1 MKKIFLIATTVL
13 AGLATTSCDSYLDI
27 NQSPDSPSETN
38 MTASIMMPAA
48 EMNLVVSYGDFLRI
62 AGGYHAQYYSQTFG
76 TSNYLDYSQF
86 NMSATRSSGTYTQ
99 LMSRTLKS
107 LDQILTMA
115 RKDEE
120 WGTYLA
126 ATTLKAFTYQV
137 LVDCY
142 GEVPYTEAMQD
153 VNNMSP
159 KYDDGD
165 FIYAAMIDSLDKAM
179 ARIETGDEKVCTN
192 ILYPSEDPSDLT
204 VTPVSYPWYQFASA
218 LKLRMLMRQ
227 SKVKDV
233 KAQVQAIIDEGEL
246 PTEDIKYADI
256 WKEESGQASPFF
268 SEEEWSKFGS
278 TQKNV
283 IANIALIGTM
293 IQTVNGQGYED
304 PRLAVMFKPGDS
316 GYAGG
321 VSGTNFSTTKQYKSS
336 YWCRPRVAYDDPV
349 YFITVAE
356 IDFFLAE
363 YYASIGDQVSAET
376 YYNKAIDDSFD
387 TYQTDGADDY
397 KALFPYDASNYQKCI
412 GIAKWVAL
420 AGINTFEGW
429 CELRR
434 LGYPAFGTITGD
446 DLYDEATDTY
456 SPEKYE
462 PGTLYTPIKVF
473 NQIGDR
479 KLLQRYPYA
488 ESSSARNGNTP
499 EFPGYT
505 SPVFWAK

>member
-1 MKKIFLIATTVL
+1 VA
-13 AGLATTSCDSYLDI
+13 
-27 NQSPDSPSETN
+27 
-38 MTASIMMPAA
+38 
-48 EMNLVVSYGDFLRI
+48 SYGDFLRI
-62 AGGYHAQYYSQTFG
+62 AGGYHAQYYSQYFG

-86 NMSATRSSGTYTQ
+86 NMSATRSSSTYTQ

-107 LDQILTMA
+107 LDQILKMS
-115 RKDEE
+115 RQQQE

-153 VNNMSP
+153 LNNMSP
-159 KYDDGD
+159 KYDDGTM
-165 FIYAAMIDSLDKAM
+165 IYDAMIDSLDNAM
-179 ARIETGDEKVCTN
+179 AHIETGEEKVCTN

-204 VTPVSYPWYQFASA
+204 VFPISYPWYQFASA
-218 LKLRMLMRQ
+218 LKLRMLMRE

-233 KAQVQAIIDEGEL
+233 KEQVAAIIEEGML
-246 PTEDIKYADI
+246 PDEDIKYAGI
-256 WKEESGQASPFF
+256 WKEESGQANPFY

-304 PRLAVMFKPGDS
+304 PRLSKMFKKGDY
-316 GYAGG
+316 GWAGG
-321 VSGTNFSTTKQYKSS
+321 VSGTNFSTTKQYKAS
-336 YWCRPRVAYDDPV
+336 YWCRPRLAFDDPV

-363 YYASIGDQVSAET
+363 YYASIGDHVNAEK
-376 YYNKAIDDSFD
+376 YYNEAIESSFD
-387 TYQTDGADDY
+387 TYEVDGADEY
-397 KALFPYDASNYQKCI
+397 VALFPYDATNYQKCI
-412 GIAKWVAL
+412 GVAKWVAL

-429 CELRR
+429 CEVRR
-434 LGYPAFGTITGD
+434 LGYPAFGTVIGD
-446 DLYDEATDTY
+446 DIYNEDTDAYT
-456 SPEKYE
+456 PEKYV

-473 NQIGDR
+473 NQVGSG
-479 KLLQRYPYA
+479 KLLQRYPYP

-499 EFPGYT
+499 AFPGYT
-505 SPVFWAK
+505 APVFWAK

>member
-1 MKKIFLIATTVL
+1 
-13 AGLATTSCDSYLDI
+13 
-27 NQSPDSPSETN
+27 
-38 MTASIMMPAA
+38 
-48 EMNLVVSYGDFLRI
+48 MNLVASYGDFLRI
-62 AGGYHAQYYSQTFG
+62 AGGYHAQYYSQYFG

-107 LDQILTMA
+107 LDQILKMS
-115 RKDEE
+115 RQQQE

-153 VNNMSP
+153 LNNMSP
-159 KYDDGD
+159 KYDDGTM
-165 FIYAAMIDSLDKAM
+165 IYDAMIDSLDNAM
-179 ARIETGDEKVCTN
+179 AHIETGEEKVCTN

-204 VTPVSYPWYQFASA
+204 VFPISYPWYQFASA
-218 LKLRMLMRQ
+218 LKLRMLMRE

-233 KAQVQAIIDEGEL
+233 KEKVAAIIEEGML
-246 PTEDIKYADI
+246 PDEDIQYAGI
-256 WKEESGQASPFF
+256 WKEESGQANPFY

-293 IQTVNGQGYED
+293 VQTVNGQGYED
-304 PRLAVMFKPGDS
+304 PRLSKMFKKGDY
-316 GYAGG
+316 GWAGG
-321 VSGTNFSTTKQYKSS
+321 VSGTNFSTTKQYKAS
-336 YWCRPRVAYDDPV
+336 YWCRPRLAFDDPV

-363 YYASIGDQVSAET
+363 YYASIGDHVNAEK
-376 YYNKAIDDSFD
+376 YYNEAIESSFD
-387 TYQTDGADDY
+387 TYEVDGADEY
-397 KALFPYDASNYQKCI
+397 VALFPYDAANYQKCI
-412 GIAKWVAL
+412 GVAKWVAL

-429 CELRR
+429 CEVRR
-434 LGYPAFGTITGD
+434 LGYPAFGTVIGD
-446 DLYDEATDTY
+446 DIYNEDTDAYT
-456 SPEKYE
+456 PEKYV

-473 NQIGDR
+473 NQVGSG
-479 KLLQRYPYA
+479 KLLQRYPYP

-499 EFPGYT
+499 AFPGYT
-505 SPVFWAK
+505 APVFWAK